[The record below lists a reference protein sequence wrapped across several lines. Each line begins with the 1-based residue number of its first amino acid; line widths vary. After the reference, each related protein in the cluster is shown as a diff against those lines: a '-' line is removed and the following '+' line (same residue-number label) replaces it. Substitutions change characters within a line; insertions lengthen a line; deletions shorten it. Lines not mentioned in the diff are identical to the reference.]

1 MPMSGSYGDAVD
13 DDGIATI
20 HRALELGVTLLDTAD
35 VYGSGHNEELVGR
48 AIRDRRDEVVL
59 ATKFGNVMGSP
70 GTINGRPEY
79 VREACEASLK
89 RLGVDTIDLYQQH
102 RVDPEVPIEETVGAL
117 SELVDQ
123 GKVRWIGLS
132 EAMAPD
138 LRRAAA
144 VHPITSV
151 QSEYSLLER
160 GVEAEVLDTCE
171 ELGIGFLPFSPL
183 SRGLLGGSLTAD
195 FKFDEGDWRAGRPL
209 PARRARAPRR
219 EHAAR
224 RRRRRDRGG
233 ARRVAGA
240 GGARMAARPPPVD
253 RPDPGDE
260 AAEVHRGQRRRPRRR
275 AQRGRRGATGV
286 ARRRGRGR
294 ALRVGGAH
302 ADLGVAAAGELSALA
317 AQGAADDAGTRRPA
331 VAASPLGD
339 HVGVGHVAVD
349 VQQRGGGG
357 GGGGHGAMLAPRP
370 PID

>member
-1 MPMSGSYGDAVD
+1 MRARQLGRSAPRSRRSGSAACRCPASYGDAVD

-59 ATKFGNVMGSP
+59 ATKFGNVMARRRR
-70 GTINGRPEY
+70 TINGRPEY

-102 RVDPEVPIEETVGAL
+102 RVDPEIPIEETVGAL
-117 SELVDQ
+117 SELVDE

-132 EAMAPD
+132 EALAPD

-183 SRGLLGGSLTAD
+183 VPRPARRQPDARLASSTRATRA
-195 FKFDEGDWRAGRPL
+195 RAGRF
-209 PARRARAPRR
+209 PRVGPEHLGG

-224 RRRRRDRGG
+224 RGRRRDRRG
-233 ARRVAGA
+233 ARRDAGA
-240 GGARMAARPPPVD
+240 GRARVAARPPPVD

-260 AAEVHRGQRRRPRRR
+260 ARRSTSRTTSARPTYR
-275 AQRGRRGATGV
+275 
-286 ARRRGRGR
+286 
-294 ALRVGGAH
+294 
-302 ADLGVAAAGELSALA
+302 
-317 AQGAADDAGTRRPA
+317 
-331 VAASPLGD
+331 
-339 HVGVGHVAVD
+339 
-349 VQQRGGGG
+349 
-357 GGGGHGAMLAPRP
+357 
-370 PID
+370 